1 LKETNESHVV
11 SSALLGIPDEEF
23 VPCRAGR
30 QVITK
35 SEVRAISLS
44 QLGLHYDSVLWD
56 IGSGTG
62 SVAIEAAHLAHAGRV
77 FAIED
82 DSRSLQA
89 LEQNCQRFGADN
101 VTIVAQRAPA
111 ALIELPDPEA
121 VFIGG
126 SGGELA
132 QILAVSMTRLRPDG
146 RIVINLAS
154 LEHLTEAMHIL
165 QRAQW
170 ITACTLVSIAR
181 SKDLLDLTRFAAL
194 NPVFVVTARRPLVSR
209 DETQM
214 SGTP

>member
-1 LKETNESHVV
+1 MNELNRSYEPH
-11 SSALLGIPDEEF
+11 AQIFGIPDEEF
-23 VPCRAGR
+23 VPCREGR

-62 SVAIEAAHLAHAGRV
+62 SVAIEAARLSTAGQV

-89 LEQNCQRFGADN
+89 LEQNCRRFEASN
-101 VTIVAQRAPA
+101 VTIVAQRAPD
-111 ALIELPDPEA
+111 ALSMLPDPDA

-132 QILAVSMTRLRPDG
+132 QILDVILTRLRPDG
-146 RIVINLAS
+146 RVVINLAS
-154 LEHLTEAMHIL
+154 LEHLTEAMQML

-170 ITACTLVSIAR
+170 ITTCTLVSIAR
-181 SKDLLDLTRFAAL
+181 SKELLDLTRFAAL
-194 NPVFVVTARRPLVSR
+194 NPVFVVMARQPLAAR
-209 DETQM
+209 DEVQI
-214 SGTP
+214 